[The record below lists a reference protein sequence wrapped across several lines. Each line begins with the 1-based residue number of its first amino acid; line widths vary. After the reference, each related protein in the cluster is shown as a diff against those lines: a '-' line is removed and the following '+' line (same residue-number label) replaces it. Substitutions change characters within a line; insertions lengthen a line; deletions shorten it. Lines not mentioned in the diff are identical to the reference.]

1 MLEREGLDFFMYNE
15 KRIQILKKAILIGV
29 AAISIVFGFV
39 LGQASPNMKENSEET
54 KKAEKIEQQIQE
66 MSDEKLLETED
77 VETFLIA
84 YFTKRDL
91 GENRNRYKPL
101 MTEAMYKQETSNEDL
116 PINQAYKGYV
126 INQVFDNATIYIDPL
141 ESVAI
146 AQVQYH
152 NTQLLEKGTTK
163 GALIDNKEEET
174 LKITFTKQGD
184 KYLVHAIESVLLTST
199 GVRSSSNTY
208 EEVEYPE
215 ESTFTDEKQTDKK
228 TSDSTENQ
236 STKESVERNEQ
247 LEGSVQ

>member
-1 MLEREGLDFFMYNE
+1 M
-15 KRIQILKKAILIGV
+15 
-29 AAISIVFGFV
+29 ISIVFGFV
-39 LGQASPNMKENSEET
+39 LGQARSNMKENSEET
-54 KKAEKIEQQIQE
+54 KKVERIEQQIQE
-66 MSDEKLLETED
+66 KSDGKVLETEE
-77 VETFLIA
+77 VENFLIA

-91 GENRNRYKPL
+91 GENRNRYKPF

-141 ESVAI
+141 KSVAI

-163 GALIDNKEEET
+163 GALIDTKEEET
-174 LKITFTKQGD
+174 LKITFTKQDD
-184 KYLVHAIESVLLTST
+184 KYLVNAIESVLLTST

-215 ESTFTDEKQTDKK
+215 ESTSTDEKQTDKK
-228 TSDSTENQ
+228 TSESSENQ
-236 STKESVERNEQ
+236 STKESAESNEK
-247 LEGSVQ
+247 LEGSAQ

>member
-1 MLEREGLDFFMYNE
+1 MYNE
-15 KRIQILKKAILIGV
+15 KRIQIFKKAIFIGV
-29 AAISIVFGFV
+29 AAISIVFGFI
-39 LGQASPNMKENSEET
+39 LGQASSNMKDNSEET
-54 KKAEKIEQQIQE
+54 KKVEKVEQQIQE
-66 MSDEKLLETED
+66 KSDEKLLETAD
-77 VETFLIA
+77 VENFLIA

-163 GALIDNKEEET
+163 GALIDTKEEET
-174 LKITFTKQGD
+174 LKITFTKQDD
-184 KYLVHAIESVLLTST
+184 KYLVNAIENVLLTST

-208 EEVEYPE
+208 EEVEYP
-215 ESTFTDEKQTDKK
+215 DEKQTDKK
-228 TSDSTENQ
+228 TSESSEDQ
-236 STKESVERNEQ
+236 ATKESVERNEK
-247 LEGSVQ
+247 LEGSAQ

>member
-1 MLEREGLDFFMYNE
+1 MYNE

-91 GENRNRYKPL
+91 GENRNRYKLL

-184 KYLVHAIESVLLTST
+184 KYLVNAIESVLLTST

>member
-1 MLEREGLDFFMYNE
+1 MV
-15 KRIQILKKAILIGV
+15 LIGI
-29 AAISIVFGFV
+29 AAISIVFGFI
-39 LGQASPNMKENSEET
+39 LGQASPNMKDNSEET
-54 KKAEKIEQQIQE
+54 KKTEKIEQQIQE
-66 MSDEKLLETED
+66 KSEEKLLETED

-101 MTEAMYKQETSNEDL
+101 MTEAMYTQETSNEDL

-174 LKITFTKQGD
+174 LKITFTKQDD
-184 KYLVHAIESVLLTST
+184 KYLVNAIESVLLTST

-208 EEVEYPE
+208 EEVEY
-215 ESTFTDEKQTDKK
+215 TDELTSADENQTDETK
-228 TSDSTENQ
+228 SESSENQ
-236 STKESVERNEQ
+236 STKESVESNEE